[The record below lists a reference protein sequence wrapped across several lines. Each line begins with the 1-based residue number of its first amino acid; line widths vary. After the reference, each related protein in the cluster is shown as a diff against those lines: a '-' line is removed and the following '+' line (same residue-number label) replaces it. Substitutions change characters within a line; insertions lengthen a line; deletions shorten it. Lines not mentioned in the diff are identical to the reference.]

1 MEDTDSEHDDVT
13 QRVLDMVKMFLAASK
28 RGDNT
33 VLTLESRSK
42 QIITKYRSVEKVT
55 GPTATT
61 SPSTAT
67 QSSRRKNPSRAR
79 RSRLRME
86 KFNQKKDDKKLNQ
99 QEFGSQ
105 TPVDLESTSKR
116 LILEL
121 GKEEE
126 PVVGTPLL
134 SPILQVDGPIDVEI
148 VKFTFRSEY
157 AEEDIIYTLEE
168 IFPEKNAKLES
179 MVQCRQKCADYLCTV
194 VIRLASGQ
202 ESVWPAMDVIQTQVI
217 QDLKRASS

>member
-1 MEDTDSEHDDVT
+1 MEDNHEAVT

-33 VLTLESRSK
+33 VLNLESRNK
-42 QIITKYRSVEKVT
+42 QIITNYRSVEKVT
-55 GPTATT
+55 GSTATT
-61 SPSTAT
+61 SPSTAK
-67 QSSRRKNPSRAR
+67 QSSSRRKNPSRAK
-79 RSRLRME
+79 RSRLRLE
-86 KFNQKKDDKKLNQ
+86 KFNQKKEDEKLNQ
-99 QEFGSQ
+99 QEVGSQ
-105 TPVDLESTSKR
+105 TPADSEATSKR

-126 PVVGTPLL
+126 PVGETPLT
-134 SPILQVDGPIDVEI
+134 SPILQVDGPIDLEL
-148 VKFTFRSEY
+148 VKYTFRSEY

-179 MVQCRQKCADYLCTV
+179 MVQCRPKCADCLCTV

>member
-1 MEDTDSEHDDVT
+1 MHDFTTLKQSKLNIIPADSE
-13 QRVLDMVKMFLAASK
+13 A
-28 RGDNT
+28 
-33 VLTLESRSK
+33 
-42 QIITKYRSVEKVT
+42 
-55 GPTATT
+55 
-61 SPSTAT
+61 
-67 QSSRRKNPSRAR
+67 
-79 RSRLRME
+79 
-86 KFNQKKDDKKLNQ
+86 
-99 QEFGSQ
+99 
-105 TPVDLESTSKR
+105 TSKR

-126 PVVGTPLL
+126 PVGGTPLP
-134 SPILQVDGPIDVEI
+134 SPILQVDGPIDFEL
-148 VKFTFRSEY
+148 VKYTFRSEY

-179 MVQCRQKCADYLCTV
+179 MVPCRPKCADYLCTV

>member
-1 MEDTDSEHDDVT
+1 MSWGILTRMDKNNFCLIIWRLIQT
-13 QRVLDMVKMFLAASK
+13 A

-67 QSSRRKNPSRAR
+67 QSSRRKNPSRAK
-79 RSRLRME
+79 RSRLRLE
-86 KFNQKKDDKKLNQ
+86 KYNQKKDDEKLNQ

-105 TPVDLESTSKR
+105 TPVDSESTSKR

-168 IFPEKNAKLES
+168 IFPEKNAKLE
-179 MVQCRQKCADYLCTV
+179 
-194 VIRLASGQ
+194 
-202 ESVWPAMDVIQTQVI
+202 
-217 QDLKRASS
+217 